1 VISSDKINTANL
13 LHSIQNHL
21 LKENRGYSRKR

>member
-1 VISSDKINTANL
+1 MISSDKIYSANL

-21 LKENRGYSRKR
+21 LKKKRH